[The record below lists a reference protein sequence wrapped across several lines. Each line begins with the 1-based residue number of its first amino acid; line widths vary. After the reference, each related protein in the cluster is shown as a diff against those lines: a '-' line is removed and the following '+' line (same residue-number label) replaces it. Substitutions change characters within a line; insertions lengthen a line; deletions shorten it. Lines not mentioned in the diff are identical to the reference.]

1 MKFRRENLQQLLVLS
16 FLISISKV
24 VSLSSPSLKSSQGNN
39 KQRFDVIV
47 VGGSTAGLSAAL
59 SLGRSFRSVLVIDSG
74 TPCNQFQS
82 RSHNLL
88 GYDGVDPS
96 RIREQFLMNV
106 SAYPTVQWLPGTVA
120 QVQMDDDASIDI
132 GVTDE
137 GQGTIWVQGQKL
149 VIATG
154 VEDMLPNHI
163 NGVLECWGKTVIHC
177 PYCHGYEFANARTA
191 LLHMT
196 PSTLMTMAPILKKF
210 TNELFV
216 VGRSSERG
224 ELASLE
230 KNGIELINKNVVSI
244 RQTNGVLDT
253 LILDDD
259 TELAMDVA
267 YLRPPFQ
274 HRFPLKE
281 IPSLHL
287 DDKGYIPVDTETQKT
302 SIPNVYACG
311 DCTDPNRS
319 LSIAMASGTRAAKM
333 LNYELSMEDWK
344 P

>member
-74 TPCNQFQS
+74 TPCNQSQS